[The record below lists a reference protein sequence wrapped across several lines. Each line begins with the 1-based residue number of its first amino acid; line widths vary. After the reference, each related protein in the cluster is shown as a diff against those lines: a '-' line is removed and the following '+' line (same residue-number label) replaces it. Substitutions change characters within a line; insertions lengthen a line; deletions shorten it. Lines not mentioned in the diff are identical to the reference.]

1 MAYYGKLEWLAE
13 IRVSKG
19 LPQDRVAAEA
29 GISQALYS
37 RIERGFRPP
46 TKSQAQAIAQVL
58 DFDASRFDE
67 EEKARRAAV

>member
-1 MAYYGKLEWLAE
+1 MAYYGKLEWLVE
-13 IRVSKG
+13 IRVGKD

-37 RIERGFRPP
+37 RIEMGYKSP
-46 TKSQAQAIAQVL
+46 TKSQAEAIAKVL
-58 DFDASRFDE
+58 DFDASRFEE